1 METINKIM
9 VNLWFDKE
17 AAEAGSFYLNVFKNS
32 RLLSRSTL
40 PDTPSGDV
48 DTLTLAIED
57 LHLLLM
63 SAGPHFKINPSVSFM
78 VNCTSKAEVQ
88 GYWESLIDGG
98 TEMMPL
104 DSYDFSEF
112 YGWVEDKFGVSWQ
125 IMYVGNELASAKI
138 RPALM
143 FVGKNAG
150 LAEEAIEYYTNVFR
164 KSEIRSVSRYG
175 KGFPPNDPEMLNF
188 AEFILEGQRFSIM
201 DSAYEHA
208 FAFSEA
214 ISIILHCD
222 TQEEIDYYWDALSAD
237 PASEQCGWLKDKYGL
252 SWQISPMIMND
263 MMNDADPA
271 ALDRITRAFLD
282 MKKIDL
288 AALEKAYR
296 GEN

>member
-150 LAEEAIEYYTNVFR
+150 LAEEAIEY
-164 KSEIRSVSRYG
+164 
-175 KGFPPNDPEMLNF
+175 
-188 AEFILEGQRFSIM
+188 
-201 DSAYEHA
+201 
-208 FAFSEA
+208 
-214 ISIILHCD
+214 
-222 TQEEIDYYWDALSAD
+222 
-237 PASEQCGWLKDKYGL
+237 
-252 SWQISPMIMND
+252 
-263 MMNDADPA
+263 
-271 ALDRITRAFLD
+271 
-282 MKKIDL
+282 
-288 AALEKAYR
+288 
-296 GEN
+296 